1 VIEEGPPPPPVTLGP
16 YNVEYL
22 GRRRGLLTLQIR
34 VGRHALELFAT
45 PAKGLAA
52 SVSAELDGRQLIRRR
67 TRRRAFRHWANDLD
81 VKRWVVCAA
90 SEADDG
96 RPRWSCKAIAHNLRT
111 HSRTHAQM
119 SHEAVR
125 RMIWRLAPGLAKR
138 RADYWRTRP
147 AERPALV
154 RRARSQKDD
163 ERRAAVK
170 AAQVDELKRAG
181 LL

>member
-1 VIEEGPPPPPVTLGP
+1 VIEEEPLPPSVQLGP
-16 YNVEYL
+16 YTVEYL
-22 GRRRGLLTLQIR
+22 GRRRGLLALQIR
-34 VGRHALELFAT
+34 IGRHALEIFTT
-45 PAKGLAA
+45 PSKGMAA

-67 TRRRAFRHWANDLD
+67 TRRRAFRHWENDLD

-125 RMIWRLAPGLAKR
+125 RMIWRLAPALAKR

-147 AERPALV
+147 AERPALTRKV
-154 RRARSQKDD
+154 RSQRGG
-163 ERRAAVK
+163 ELRAAAR
-170 AAQVDELKRAG
+170 AATVEELKRAG